1 MDSKDEAAAAAEK
14 GSKGLVSLLGSGEA
28 EAVDTATKG
37 CVMVTFSQRNG
48 ALSVGGKSQQLA
60 PANGSRKSIIVQN
73 PGTAAGQNLSTAE
86 SLFIR
91 FGLNAGVNDG
101 TSFEVLPGSC
111 MEFDTV
117 VSTEAVS
124 VNAATAG
131 HRWIAVE
138 A

>member
-1 MDSKDEAAAAAEK
+1 MSSIEQITSAAVNSWN
-14 GSKGLVSLLGSGEA
+14 GYHP
-28 EAVDTATKG
+28 
-37 CVMVTFSQRNG
+37 RNG
-48 ALSVGGKSQQLA
+48 ALTVGGKSQELA
-60 PANGSRKSIIVQN
+60 PANGSRNSIIVQN
-73 PGTAAGQNLSTAE
+73 PATAAGQNLRAAE

-91 FGLNAGVNDG
+91 FGFNAGVNDG
-101 TSFEVLPGSC
+101 TSFEILPGGC

>member
-1 MDSKDEAAAAAEK
+1 MGVIDEIMAAVRKSCK
-14 GSKGLVSLLGSGEA
+14 GHII
-28 EAVDTATKG
+28 
-37 CVMVTFSQRNG
+37 FHPRNG
-48 ALSVGGKSQQLA
+48 TLKLGGKTQELA
-60 PANGSRKSIIVQN
+60 PANGSRKYIIVQN
-73 PGTAAGQNLSTAE
+73 PGTAAGQNLSAAE

-101 TSFEVLPGSC
+101 TSLEVLPGSC
-111 MEFDTV
+111 MEFDAV

>member
-1 MDSKDEAAAAAEK
+1 LSSKDQAAAAAVNNCDALI
-14 GSKGLVSLLGSGEA
+14 G
-28 EAVDTATKG
+28 
-37 CVMVTFSQRNG
+37 FRPHNG
-48 ALSVGGKSQQLA
+48 ALTAGGKPQQLA
-60 PANGSRKSIIVQN
+60 AANGSRKYLIVQN
-73 PGTAAGQNLSTAE
+73 PSTGAGQNLKAAE

-91 FGLNAGVNDG
+91 FGLDAGVNDG
-101 TSFEVLPGSC
+101 TSFEILPGSC
-111 MEFDTV
+111 MEFDAV